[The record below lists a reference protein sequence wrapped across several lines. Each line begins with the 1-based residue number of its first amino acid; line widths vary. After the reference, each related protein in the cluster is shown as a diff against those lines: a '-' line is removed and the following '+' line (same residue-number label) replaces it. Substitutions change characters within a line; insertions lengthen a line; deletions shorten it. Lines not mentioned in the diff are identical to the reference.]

1 MRADVVQAIELVLRS
16 SHPDLLVSVLKVVVN
31 IAFTSDAV
39 AAKVLTKDIF
49 RRLKALCSNEH
60 PEVSLHPYQDCQINA
75 VEYNSFQGLMR
86 VTPYVC

>member
-16 SHPDLLVSVLKVVVN
+16 TFPDLLISVLKVVVN

-49 RRLKALCSNEH
+49 RRLKTLCSHEN
-60 PEVSLHPYQDCQINA
+60 PEVSVEFYQAYQI
-75 VEYNSFQGLMR
+75 
-86 VTPYVC
+86 YVRSK